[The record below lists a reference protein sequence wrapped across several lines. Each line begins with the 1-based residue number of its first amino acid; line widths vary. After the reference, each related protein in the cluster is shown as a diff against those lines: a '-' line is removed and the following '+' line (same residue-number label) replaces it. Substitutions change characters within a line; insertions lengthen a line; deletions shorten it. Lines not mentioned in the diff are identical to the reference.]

1 MQNPADVHFLELVKR
16 NIGPERYFCRLRV
29 RRRIRQEFFA
39 YLVCLREDRRT
50 LNRISELADVATPG
64 MSTQFLNRCF
74 GKRQPS
80 STKLPSEELQKRPRQ
95 ILEVLQPIAQGRN
108 GD

>member
-1 MQNPADVHFLELVKR
+1 MHFLDLIKR
-16 NIGPERYFCRLRV
+16 NVSSERYFCHLPV

-39 YLVCLREDRRT
+39 YLVCLREDRST
-50 LNRISELADVATPG
+50 LNRISELADVSPPG

-74 GKRQPS
+74 RKRQPGPP
-80 STKLPSEELQKRPRQ
+80 KLPSEELQKRPRH

-108 GD
+108 RD

>member
-1 MQNPADVHFLELVKR
+1 MHFLDLIKR
-16 NIGPERYFCRLRV
+16 NVSSERYFCRLPV

-39 YLVCLREDRRT
+39 YLVCLREDRST

-74 GKRQPS
+74 RERQPS
-80 STKLPSEELQKRPRQ
+80 PTKLPSEQLQKHPPH
-95 ILEVLQPIAQGRN
+95 ILTILPPIPQ
-108 GD
+108 